1 MRSLPSLCQF
11 HKLAIILI
19 GFGMIAG
26 CASAPPTE
34 PPAPWMMAKPK
45 PISDIK
51 AGDDIIEK
59 YAELRRDAGKDKS
72 QIRGL
77 QSYVKAIVKAK

>member
-1 MRSLPSLCQF
+1 MKPLHLVALCLLF
-11 HKLAIILI
+11 
-19 GFGMIAG
+19 AG

-34 PPAPWMMAKPK
+34 PPAPWMLARPK
-45 PISDIK
+45 PIADVKS
-51 AGDDIIEK
+51 GDDIIEK

-77 QSYVKAIVKAK
+77 QAYVRTILKK

>member
-1 MRSLPSLCQF
+1 MMRVLQIVTACLLF
-11 HKLAIILI
+11 
-19 GFGMIAG
+19 AG

-34 PPAPWMMAKPK
+34 PPAPWMLARPK
-45 PISDIK
+45 PIADVKS
-51 AGDDIIEK
+51 GDDIIEK

-77 QSYVKAIVKAK
+77 QAYVRTIVKAK